1 MKNNKIVGK
10 AMGQKI
16 EKMFGLDKLKEG
28 ESKTITTAEIRKK
41 IPEYPA
47 KNGHPAFRDGSRNG
61 QQIGFLVKEYNVKK
75 HHKNPNN
82 QNSEVVEFE
91 ISTKNTK

>member
-1 MKNNKIVGK
+1 MKNKKIVGK
-10 AMGQKI
+10 AMGQKS
-16 EKMFGLDKLKEG
+16 EKVFGLDKLKKG

-61 QQIGFLVKEYNVKK
+61 KQIGYLIDKFNTTK
-75 HHKNPNN
+75 HHINPNHK
-82 QNSEVVEFE
+82 NSSIEAFEFRV
-91 ISTKNTK
+91 